1 MVSEAAK
8 KSDKKAK
15 PTDVLI
21 IGGGMAGIN
30 AALGLGD
37 GGHHAHIVEKTVNI
51 GGNYVAIYKIFP
63 ALECS
68 ACVMTPL
75 TSFVGKHQN
84 ITIHALSTV
93 EKVEGKAGDFTVTIR
108 KKARYVNEH
117 TCTGCGLC
125 VRACPVEVPN
135 EYDFGLSL
143 RKSIYF
149 NFAQQIPLVAT
160 LDRDSC
166 IGCGTCAAVCPQ
178 DCIDYTDEDEVSEL
192 NVGSI
197 IVATGFEEYKPIDYG
212 EYGYGVFPNVLT
224 SLEYDRQTHPT
235 GPTDSHMV
243 RPSDGREPSK
253 VLFVNCV
260 GSRDVRENID
270 GYSDH
275 CNRVCCSFGVKLAQ
289 VTRMHY
295 PVDHCEIIYTYMDMR
310 TAGKALEEFLW
321 DTEKNMDVKFIRG
334 RVSEIQEDP
343 DTHDLFVKMEDT
355 ENGEIIELDKI
366 SMVVLNSSFRP
377 SKDLEELA
385 KTLWKQIVVESLLQD
400 AHMVHVMVQIQSMRA
415 KVPH

>member
-1 MVSEAAK
+1 MVS
-8 KSDKKAK
+8 KATKTTHEKEK
-15 PTDVLI
+15 PTDVLV

-30 AALGLGD
+30 AALGLAD
-37 GGHHAHIVEKTVNI
+37 GGHRAHMIERTVNI

-93 EKVEGKAGDFTVTIR
+93 EKVEGEAGDFTVTIR
-108 KKARYVNEH
+108 KKARYVNEN

-135 EYDFGLSL
+135 EYDFGQSL
-143 RKSIYF
+143 RKAIYF
-149 NFAQQIPLVAT
+149 NFSQQIPLVAT
-160 LDRDSC
+160 LDRESC

-178 DCIDYTDEDEVSEL
+178 GCIEYTDEDKVYEL

-197 IVATGFEEYKPIDYG
+197 IVATGFEEYKPLDYG
-212 EYGYGVFPNVLT
+212 EYGYGVYPNVVT

-235 GPTDSHMV
+235 GPTEAHMV
-243 RPSDGREPSK
+243 RPSDGREPDK

-260 GSRDVRENID
+260 GSRDVRENIS
-270 GYSDH
+270 GYSNH

-295 PVDHCEIIYTYMDMR
+295 PEDHCEIIYTYMDMR

-321 DTEKNMDVKFIRG
+321 DTEKR
-334 RVSEIQEDP
+334 SEEH
-343 DTHDLFVKMEDT
+343 TS
-355 ENGEIIELDKI
+355 EL
-366 SMVVLNSSFRP
+366 
-377 SKDLEELA
+377 
-385 KTLWKQIVVESLLQD
+385 
-400 AHMVHVMVQIQSMRA
+400 QSQQ
-415 KVPH
+415 